1 MAFHYVTKRCSMLFK
16 KPCCKHIESLMKM
29 FRLNS
34 IAFHVREL
42 YTTTQ
47 ITILYIINSMAG
59 PLYCNGQMLA
69 YKRVSNWVSFF
80 ADSVRMIRII
90 FDKIFNTSHA
100 LIIFN
105 SHSNLFRLKMD
116 KHCHFIKAT
125 KTDRNETKRNKPKL
139 KQRPKL
145 NKSMQNTLHDM
156 T

>member
-1 MAFHYVTKRCSMLFK
+1 MFH
-16 KPCCKHIESLMKM
+16 
-29 FRLNS
+29 LNS

-69 YKRVSNWVSFF
+69 NERVSNWVSFF

-100 LIIFN
+100 LIISN

-125 KTDRNETKRNKPKL
+125 KTDCNETKQNKPNQTKT
-139 KQRPKL
+139 KATPKVE
-145 NKSMQNTLHDM
+145 QIHAEHITWHDITQHNTTPLHFLFA
-156 T
+156 